1 MWAAPGERMT
11 ILAQISIGRRIYT
24 MLAVLLIVSATIA
37 TVGIWKM
44 NKIGKEIVEIAEQD
58 IPLTEIIT
66 RITIHQ
72 LEQAILIE
80 KGAGH
85 LNPADPHALAK
96 AFATLG
102 HKVEGELKEAVRRI
116 ETAIAHAASDESKQ
130 EFERLHGVIKDIDAA
145 HQTYEMQGETILT
158 MIAEGRSNE
167 AKQLA
172 AKTEADQKKLDADLI
187 AALTQLAKFTER
199 SAIKAEKDEQ
209 LGIKMLI
216 ATALAGLLIGVV
228 SGTVIG
234 RSISLPVIEL
244 TGVMDELAK
253 DNTDVRVRYIENKD
267 EIGRMARAVRVFR
280 ENAIEVKRLT
290 AAQAEA
296 DRKAAEEKARMLAD
310 VAAQI
315 ENSIGAIAQRMS
327 AAADQVKTSAR
338 SLSANADQ
346 ASSQS
351 NAVAGAS
358 EQASANVQTV
368 ASATEELASSV
379 SEIGRQVVTST
390 EIAGRAVAEVEA
402 TNTKVQGLAQAAG
415 QIGDVVAIISD
426 IAEQTN
432 LLALNATI
440 EAARAGEA
448 GKGFAVVAS
457 EVKNLASQTAKAT
470 DEISTQITEIQSA
483 TDDAVTAI
491 LAIGKVIEEISNVA
505 HGIAAA
511 VEEQGAATQEI
522 ARNVEQAAAGTQEV
536 SSNIAGVAQAA
547 ESTGGSARDL
557 LQASETM
564 DRDSNDLKHQV
575 TELADRIRAA

>member
-1 MWAAPGERMT
+1 M
-11 ILAQISIGRRIYT
+11 LSNISIGKRVYAMAAI
-24 MLAVLLIVSATIA
+24 LLFVCAVTAAT
-37 TVGIWKM
+37 GIWKM
-44 NKIGKEIVEIAEQD
+44 NKIGQEIAEIAEQD
-58 IPLTEIIT
+58 IPLTESVT

-85 LNPADPHALAK
+85 LNPANLNELSK
-96 AFATLG
+96 SFASLG
-102 HKVEGELKEAVRRI
+102 HKVEEEIKDAEQRLGA
-116 ETAIAHAASDESKQ
+116 AITHAASAESKR
-130 EFERLHGVIKDIDAA
+130 EFENLLDVIKKIDAA
-145 HQTYEMQGETILT
+145 HRAYEKQGETVFSL
-158 MIAEGRSNE
+158 MASGDMDK
-167 AKQLA
+167 AKALA
-172 AKTEADQKKLDADLI
+172 AKTEADQKQLDADLI
-187 AALTQLAKFTER
+187 AALAQLEKFTQR
-199 SAIKAEKDEQ
+199 SASNAEQDEQ
-209 LGIKMLI
+209 TGMKLLI
-216 ATALAGLLIGVV
+216 GTALAGLLIGVV
-228 SGTVIG
+228 AGTMIG
-234 RSISLPVIEL
+234 RSISIPINEL
-244 TGVMDELAK
+244 TNVMGELAE
-253 DNTDVRVRYIENKD
+253 DNTDVRVHYIENKD

-296 DRKAAEEKARMLAD
+296 DRKAAEDKARMLAD

-315 ENSIGAIAQRMS
+315 ENSIGAIAQRMA

-338 SLSANADQ
+338 SLSASADQ
-346 ASSQS
+346 ASNQS

-368 ASATEELASSV
+368 ASATEELSSSV
-379 SEIGRQVVTST
+379 MEIGRQVTTST
-390 EIAGRAVAEVEA
+390 EIAGRAVAEVQT

-470 DEISTQITEIQSA
+470 DEISAQIAEIQSA
-483 TDDAVTAI
+483 TDDAVAAI
-491 LAIGKVIEEISNVA
+491 LAIGKVIEEISNVT

-522 ARNVEQAAAGTQEV
+522 ARNVEQAAIGTQEV

-564 DRDSNDLKHQV
+564 DRDSSDLKRQV
-575 TELADRIRAA
+575 SELADRIRAA

>member
-1 MWAAPGERMT
+1 MT
-11 ILAQISIGRRIYT
+11 MLARISISRRIYA
-24 MLAVLLIVSATIA
+24 MVVVLLAVSAVTA
-37 TVGIWKM
+37 AVGIWKM
-44 NKIGKEIVEIAEQD
+44 NKIGKEIVEIAEHD
-58 IPLTEIIT
+58 IPLTEIVT

-85 LNPADPHALAK
+85 LNPADLGSLSK
-96 AFATLG
+96 NFASLG
-102 HKVEGELKEAVRRI
+102 HKVEGEIKEAEQLLGKAI
-116 ETAIAHAASDESKQ
+116 AQTETAESKQ
-130 EFERLHGVIKDIDAA
+130 AFEGLLGVIKKVEAA
-145 HQTYEMQGETILT
+145 HRSYEARGEEVFSLMAAGT
-158 MIAEGRSNE
+158 MDK

-172 AKTEADQKKLDADLI
+172 ATTEADQKQLESDLTT
-187 AALTQLAKFTER
+187 ALSQLEKFTQR
-199 SAIKAEKDEQ
+199 SATTAEQDER
-209 LGIKMLI
+209 LGIKLLI
-216 ATALAGLLIGVV
+216 GTALAGLLIGAMA
-228 SGTVIG
+228 GTLIG
-234 RSISLPVIEL
+234 RSISRPINEL
-244 TGVMDELAK
+244 TGVMGDLAA
-253 DNTDVRVRYIENKD
+253 DNTEVTIRFTENHD
-267 EIGRMARAVRVFR
+267 EIGQMARAVEVFR
-280 ENAIEVKRLT
+280 DNAVEVKRLN

-296 DRKAAEEKARMLAD
+296 DRKAAEDKARMLAD
-310 VAAQI
+310 VAGQI

-338 SLSANADQ
+338 SLSASADQ

-402 TNTKVQGLAQAAG
+402 TNTKVQGLAEAAG

-470 DEISTQITEIQSA
+470 DEISAQVAEIQSA
-483 TDDAVTAI
+483 TDEAVAAI

-522 ARNVEQAAAGTQEV
+522 ARNVEQAAIGTQEV

-564 DRDSNDLKHQV
+564 DRDSGDLKQQV
-575 TELADRIRAA
+575 VELANRIRAA